1 MPDVL
6 SYLPYIWPAYM
17 AYLVTILSPGPANL
31 AIMTTAISQG
41 RRAGLIIALG
51 VFCGSLT
58 WACAAALG
66 LAAVLRTYAVAL
78 EIIKIVGGLYLLYLA
93 WKAFKS
99 ARRPDTDETVAGTG
113 KVLTTRQL
121 WLRGY
126 AIHITNPKAIFGWL
140 AVISL
145 GLPPNAPPSTVVLIV
160 SIFSISSFLIFTG
173 YAVLFS
179 TRHALRVYRSTRRWI
194 EATMAVFYTF
204 AGIKLLTSRI

>member
-1 MPDVL
+1 MTDVL
-6 SYLPYIWPAYM
+6 NYLPYIWPAYM

-78 EIIKIVGGLYLLYLA
+78 EIIKILGGFYLLYLA
-93 WKAFKS
+93 WKAYRS
-99 ARRPDTDETVAGTG
+99 ARRPDADGDIGQNGRRFTAG
-113 KVLTTRQL
+113 QL

-145 GLPPNAPPSTVVLIV
+145 GLPANAPPSTVVMIV
-160 SIFSISSFLIFTG
+160 SIFSMSSFLIFTG

-194 EATMAVFYTF
+194 EAATAIFYSF